1 MKNEVTRRYAYI
13 ETRLYWGEGL
23 TATSLGDTFGI
34 ARQNAQAVIKRYR
47 SAYPDNIQ
55 YDSSKKR
62 HIVGAFFRPYYIK
75 IEPEKYLEYVRG
87 VDAISRY
94 WAADDWNEVFIED
107 VERQLQP
114 NIKSKTVKLILS
126 AIQNEKTVS
135 VFYHSNYDKLRRR
148 LSPHHLVYVN
158 HRYHVRAYC
167 HVKKVFLDFTLARMS
182 SIKTSSAVWKPATDD
197 QDWHQYFTY
206 CFKINPELPDI
217 VQSMLK
223 IDYQLKGN
231 QHCICTRKALEY
243 YILKEMQKKHSEHKF
258 PLWVSMAI

>member
-1 MKNEVTRRYAYI
+1 MKSEVTRRYAYI

-23 TATSLGDTFGI
+23 TATNLGQTFGI
-34 ARQNAQAVIKRYR
+34 ARQNAQAVITNYR
-47 SAYPDNIQ
+47 SKYPDNIQ
-55 YDSSKKR
+55 YDARRKR
-62 HIVGAFFRPYYIK
+62 HIMGDCFKPCYIR

-94 WAADDWNEVFIED
+94 WAADDWNEVLIED

-114 NIKSKTVKLILS
+114 SIKSKTVQLILA

-135 VFYHSNYDKLRRR
+135 VLYHSNYNELRRT

-167 HVKKVFLDFTLARMS
+167 HLEKKFLDFTLARIK
-182 SIKTSSAVWKPATDD
+182 SINTSSSLWNHALDD
-197 QDWHQYFTY
+197 EDWHQYFTY
-206 CFKINPELPDI
+206 CFKINPKLPEV
-217 VQSMLK
+217 VQLMLK
-223 IDYQLKGN
+223 IDYQLEQD

-243 YILKEMQKKHSEHKF
+243 YILREMKKKHSEHKL
-258 PLWVSMAI
+258 PLWVQIST

>member
-1 MKNEVTRRYAYI
+1 MKSEVTRRYAYI

-23 TATSLGDTFGI
+23 TATNLGQTFGI
-34 ARQNAQAVIKRYR
+34 ARQNAQAVIKNYR
-47 SAYPDNIQ
+47 DLYPDNIQ
-55 YDSSKKR
+55 YDAGRKR
-62 HIVGAFFRPYYIK
+62 HIKGSHFKPHYIR

-94 WAADDWNEVFIED
+94 WAADDWNEVLIED

-114 NIKSKTVKLILS
+114 KIKSKTVKLILS
-126 AIQNEKTVS
+126 AIQNEQTLS
-135 VFYHSNYDKLRRR
+135 ILYHSNDDKLRRT

-167 HVKKVFLDFTLARMS
+167 HLDNAFLDFTLARMKAIKAS
-182 SIKTSSAVWKPATDD
+182 SQIWKPAIND
-197 QDWHQYFTY
+197 QNWHQYFQL
-206 CFKINPELPDI
+206 CFKINPELPEP

-231 QHCICTRKALEY
+231 EHCISTRKALEF
-243 YILKEMQKKHSEHKF
+243 YILRVMKQRHWKHQM
-258 PLWVSMAI
+258 PLWVRID

>member
-1 MKNEVTRRYAYI
+1 MKSEVTRRYAYI

-23 TATSLGDTFGI
+23 TATNLGEVFGI
-34 ARQNAQAVIKRYR
+34 ARQNAQAVITKYR
-47 SAYPDNIQ
+47 SLYPDNIQ
-55 YDSSKKR
+55 YDASKKR
-62 HIVGAFFRPYYIK
+62 HIMGTFFKPHYIR

-94 WAADDWNEVFIED
+94 WAADDWNEVLIED

-114 NIKSKTVKLILS
+114 SIKGKTVKLILS

-135 VFYHSNYDKLRRR
+135 ILYHSNKDKLQRT

-167 HVKKVFLDFTLARMS
+167 HLEKAFLDFTLARMK
-182 SIKTSSAVWKPATDD
+182 SIKTSSIVWKVATDD
-197 QDWHQYFTY
+197 HDWHQYFTY
-206 CFKINPELPDI
+206 CFKINPELPEA

-223 IDYQLKGN
+223 IDYQLKED
-231 QHCICTRKALEY
+231 QRCICSRKALKY
-243 YILKEMQKKHSEHKF
+243 YILRLIRKTHSEHKM
-258 PLWVSMAI
+258 PLWVRIS